1 MSFPWFIAR
10 RYLTARRRQA
20 FISLISAVSIVGVG
34 VGVMAL
40 IIALALM
47 TGVQTEL
54 RDRIVGSTAHV
65 YVYNRVN
72 PFQNTDAEMQKWR
85 KPGVTGVAPAIIGF
99 GLLSHG
105 SADPK
110 FVTLKGID
118 PVREPEVTD
127 VAKSM
132 VAGSLGALT
141 PATPDSTDQVTLD
154 GIVLGEELARSV
166 DAKVGD
172 VVDVLS
178 PEVTATVYGFSP
190 RLRPFKVVGTFKF
203 GFYEIDSTWAMVAL
217 PVAQNFLHRDGAD
230 MIQLRLN
237 SMDDAPAM
245 REQLAGELSPDFD
258 VQDWAMLNQ
267 ALYSALAL
275 EKIAISTTIGLIVM
289 VAALNI
295 VASLVLLVM
304 EKSRDIAILRTM
316 GASARV
322 IRRIFMLQGL
332 AIGLLGT
339 ISGAI
344 LGLVVCYV
352 ADRYQLIRLPED
364 VYQISHL
371 PFRVHALD
379 VVIVV
384 LAATGICFLATLY
397 PSRQAGRIDP
407 AEALRNQ

>member
-1 MSFPWFIAR
+1 
-10 RYLTARRRQA
+10 
-20 FISLISAVSIVGVG
+20 
-34 VGVMAL
+34 MAL

-65 YVYNRVN
+65 YVYNRIQ
-72 PFQNTDAEMQKWR
+72 PFENTDTEMQKWR
-85 KPGVTGVAPAIIGF
+85 RPGVTGVAPAIIGF
-99 GLLSHG
+99 GLMTHG
-105 SADPK
+105 GGDPK
-110 FVTLKGID
+110 YVTLKGID
-118 PVREPEVTD
+118 PAREPQVTD
-127 VAKSM
+127 VTRSII
-132 VAGSLGALT
+132 AGSLEALT
-141 PATPDSTDQVTLD
+141 PAKPDTPDEVTLD
-154 GIVLGEELARSV
+154 GIVLGEELAKSL

-172 VVDVLS
+172 VVDVLTLQ
-178 PEVTATVYGFSP
+178 PTTTVFAQLPG
-190 RLRPFKVVGTFKF
+190 RLRVFRVVGLFKF
-203 GFYEIDSTWAMVAL
+203 GFYEIDSTWAMISL
-217 PVAQNFLHRDGAD
+217 PSAMSFFNRDGAD
-230 MIQLRLN
+230 MIQLRL
-237 SMDDAPAM
+237 SRIDAAPAM
-245 REQLAGELSPDFD
+245 RDQLSRELSPDFT

-267 ALYSALAL
+267 ALYSALSL
-275 EKIAISTTIGLIVM
+275 EKFAISMTIGLIVM

-316 GASARV
+316 GAPARV

-332 AIGLLGT
+332 AIGLVGT
-339 ISGAI
+339 GSGTI
-344 LGLVVCYV
+344 LGLIVCYL
-352 ADRYQLIRLPED
+352 ADRYQLVHLPED

-379 VVIVV
+379 VAIVV